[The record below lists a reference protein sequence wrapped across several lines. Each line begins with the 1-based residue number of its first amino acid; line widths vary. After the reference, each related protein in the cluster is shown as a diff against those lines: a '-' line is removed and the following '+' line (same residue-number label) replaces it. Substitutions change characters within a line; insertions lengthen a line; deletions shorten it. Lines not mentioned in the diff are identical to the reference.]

1 MNSESDDSERIRKFI
16 KLSPSSF
23 DKEDGDSEKERACFK
38 DEMTQNDDVDDSEKE
53 KCCKEKINRNTCPVK
68 DKSEISTEK
77 CDISDKSGKDSP
89 HGLKFESL
97 RTFDIKNSENKS
109 WISNIQELP
118 NGNIIMADFNNSKLH
133 VYNQSHERQKPVIMQ
148 GNPCCIAVI
157 NGEKVAVT
165 VHEKQTIALVN
176 ILSRKVLKFVNVG
189 DCAHGITY
197 NNDRIVVNC
206 LKKGLQ
212 FMDLSG
218 TVLHTITDVTG
229 EASLCTSE
237 NGNIF
242 CSLYWSHKV
251 LCFDKDGQQLYSFSN
266 LTMKCP
272 RGITID
278 KKGQVLTS
286 EFAKNK
292 IHVINSEG
300 TKSHV
305 VLSKKHG
312 INNPL
317 CVMLDKNGSHLYVSN
332 NDGESVT
339 IFKLITS

>member
-1 MNSESDDSERIRKFI
+1 MNSESDDSERSRKFI
-16 KLSPSSF
+16 KLSQPSF
-23 DKEDGDSEKERACFK
+23 DKEDDISEKERRCRDEVSQK
-38 DEMTQNDDVDDSEKE
+38 DEDDEFEKE
-53 KCCKEKINRNTCPVK
+53 QCCKEKINQNTSPIK
-68 DKSEISTEK
+68 DRSKILTEK
-77 CDISDKSGKDSP
+77 CDISDKSEKDSP

-133 VYNQSHERQKPVIMQ
+133 VFNQSHERQKPVIMQ
-148 GNPCCIAVI
+148 GKPCCIAVI
-157 NGEKVAVT
+157 NSEKVAVT
-165 VHEKQTIALVN
+165 VHDKKTISLVN

-197 NNDRIVVNC
+197 NNNRLVVNC
-206 LKKGLQ
+206 LEKGLQ

-218 TVLHTITDVTG
+218 TVLHTISDVTG

-237 NGNIF
+237 TGNIY

-272 RGITID
+272 RGISVD
-278 KKGQVLTS
+278 KKGQVLTI
-286 EFAKNK
+286 EFTKNK

-317 CVMLDKNGSHLYVSN
+317 CVMLDNNGSHLYVSN